1 MYFPILKAESVVQ
14 VNDRV
19 RISAL
24 ESFGTPDEPAVY
36 KVEIKPLAS
45 GSFIDITQVDGL
57 YLDWSYSVAAE
68 NTVTLKVTT
77 RDLTDPDVPVDTEY
91 TTTLTISSVTAATD
105 NLFSN
110 DVQIRT
116 LEPDIINWIPSG
128 YSSWN
133 HIHRQAQTN
142 ILDWLNEIR
151 ITKPDGTPFTKS
163 DIANKDQVRR
173 LSSYI
178 ALRMIF
184 YSLSNQVDDIFDKK
198 AKQYLI
204 FENEAKNRNYL
215 SLDTDGDGTA
225 STSEN
230 FDMRSVRMVRR

>member
-1 MYFPILKAESVVQ
+1 MYFPILKAESTVQ

-24 ESFGTPDEPAVY
+24 ESFGTPDEAEVY
-36 KVEIKPLAS
+36 KVEIKPLAA
-45 GSFIDITQVDGL
+45 GAFIDITSVENL
-57 YLDWSYSVAAE
+57 YLDWSYAAAAD
-68 NTVTLKVTT
+68 NVVTLKVTT
-77 RDLTDPDVPVDTEY
+77 RTDDLVPVDNEY
-91 TTTLTISSVTAATD
+91 TTTMTISSVTAATD
-105 NLFSN
+105 NLFST
-110 DVQIRT
+110 DIQIRT
-116 LEPDIINWIPSG
+116 LEPDILNWIPSG

-151 ITKPDGTPFTKS
+151 ITKPDGTAFTKA
-163 DIANKDQVRR
+163 DIVNKDQVRR

-184 YSLSNQVDDIFDKK
+184 YSLSNQVDDIYDKK

-204 FENEAKNRNYL
+204 FENEAKNRNYI
-215 SLDTDGDGTA
+215 SLDTDGDSTI

-230 FDMRSVRMVRR
+230 FDLRTVRMVRR

>member
-1 MYFPILKAESVVQ
+1 MYFPILKAESIVQ

-24 ESFGTPDEPAVY
+24 ESFGTPDSDPVH
-36 KVEIKPLAS
+36 KVEIKTTAL
-45 GSFIDITQVDGL
+45 GSYIDITSVENL
-57 YLDWSYSVAAE
+57 YLDWAYSAADE
-68 NTVTLKVTT
+68 NVVTLKVTT
-77 RDLTDPDVPVDTEY
+77 RSVGETPVDTEY
-91 TTTLTISSVTAATD
+91 TTTMTISSVTAATD
-105 NLFSN
+105 NLFST
-110 DVQIRT
+110 DIQIRT
-116 LEPDIINWIPSG
+116 LEPDILNWIPSG

-151 ITKPDGTPFTKS
+151 ITKPDGTAFTKA
-163 DIANKDQVRR
+163 DIVNKDQVRR

-184 YSLSNQVDDIFDKK
+184 YSLSNQVDDIYDKK

-204 FENEAKNRNYL
+204 FENEAKNRNYI
-215 SLDTDGDGTA
+215 SLDTDGDSTI

-230 FDMRSVRMVRR
+230 FDLRTVRMVRR